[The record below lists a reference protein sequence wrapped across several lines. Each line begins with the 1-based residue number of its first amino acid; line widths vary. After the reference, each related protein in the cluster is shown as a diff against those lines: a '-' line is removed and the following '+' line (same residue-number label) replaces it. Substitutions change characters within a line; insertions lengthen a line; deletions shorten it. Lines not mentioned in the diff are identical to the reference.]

1 MFQSNQPAFNFGSTS
16 TTSSVSFPLTQSSTT
31 NFASSGFGNQASGF
45 GLISTSSQPT
55 SFGGTSSGFG
65 TSLFGTQS
73 NPAVS
78 QQSTIGF
85 GSTNLLGAIS
95 KPSTGF
101 GSFGTSNTS
110 LNTKPPA
117 FGVTNPS
124 QQQPTLTLNF
134 NTSVTTATATSTT
147 TLTGLGGATL
157 PSNNEKSGTD
167 SKQNKSYRDTPI
179 PPELIPL
186 VENMKKF
193 LEKQKQIRDE
203 NEHEHFYLHQIL
215 EIGTTIE
222 DILRDRLNKL
232 EIQTQKNSKAIESL
246 KKDTNKLLTNGE
258 LVFRMSK
265 LDQPLSNSAEVVAQN
280 NFINSKTHQYF
291 MDLVENSK
299 TQMTEYSEQIKTLK
313 SHCASSTND
322 RNYSADEIS
331 QIIRKQHENFV
342 TLASKVYLV
351 HEYANKLRTEAANKL
366 NDIST
371 QSTTQSQPIKQNNL
385 SNDHYGPTPFL
396 SKTNSP
402 YLIGVSGDNPS
413 SNLGQ
418 QIPSSLFGSP
428 SSQQQSSF
436 SLNSNNLFS
445 SFKMKK

>member
-1 MFQSNQPAFNFGSTS
+1 M
-16 TTSSVSFPLTQSSTT
+16 
-31 NFASSGFGNQASGF
+31 
-45 GLISTSSQPT
+45 
-55 SFGGTSSGFG
+55 
-65 TSLFGTQS
+65 
-73 NPAVS
+73 
-78 QQSTIGF
+78 
-85 GSTNLLGAIS
+85 
-95 KPSTGF
+95 
-101 GSFGTSNTS
+101 
-110 LNTKPPA
+110 
-117 FGVTNPS
+117 
-124 QQQPTLTLNF
+124 
-134 NTSVTTATATSTT
+134 
-147 TLTGLGGATL
+147 